1 MNVSNL
7 TWGFLHFSEI
17 ILKSIQ
23 KLFLLTGPILES
35 KGMRAIFQKKDKKM
49 LKNDKKGQIIWKVG
63 QNCTKFENILKKAGD
78 KVLERALV
86 KINLKSFF
94 NSTMQ
99 LDICNLKVFLLSS
112 LFTVKRVYL
121 GPCRLLLLSYLSGS

>member
-1 MNVSNL
+1 MFL
-7 TWGFLHFSEI
+7 TWGFLYFSEI

-35 KGMRAIFQKKDKKM
+35 KGMRAIFQKKGKKM

-63 QNCTKFENILKKAGD
+63 QNCTKFENILKRAGD

-112 LFTVKRVYL
+112 LFTVR
-121 GPCRLLLLSYLSGS
+121 GFI